1 MNQKSYRR
9 LTAAAFIAV
18 FGAFAVMHP
27 APAQENF
34 YAGKTIRIIVGTG
47 SGGGYDGAA
56 RLTARYLG
64 KYIPG
69 DPTFVVE
76 NMPGAS
82 GIKAT
87 NYLFEAAPKDGT
99 VIATV
104 NNSMPVYQAIE
115 QPGVRFKAEDL
126 NWIGSLLQTATT

>member
-1 MNQKSYRR
+1 M
-9 LTAAAFIAV
+9 
-18 FGAFAVMHP
+18 
-27 APAQENF
+27 
-34 YAGKTIRIIVGTG
+34 GTG

-69 DPTFVVE
+69 NPCFVVE

-87 NYLFEAAPKDGT
+87 NFLYAAAPKDGT
-99 VIATV
+99 VFATV
-104 NNSMPVYQAIE
+104 NNSMPVYQAIS
-115 QPGVRFKAEDL
+115 QHGVRFKAEEL
-126 NWIGSLLQTATT
+126 NWIGSLLQTATTFRSGIPPA

>member
-1 MNQKSYRR
+1 MVQNSFRR
-9 LTAAAFIAV
+9 LIAAACLA
-18 FGAFAVMHP
+18 GAGLLAETQT
-27 APAQENF
+27 ASAQENYF
-34 YAGKTIRIIVGTG
+34 AGKTIRIIVGTG

-64 KYIPG
+64 KYISGNPS
-69 DPTFVVE
+69 FVVE

-87 NYLFEAAPKDGT
+87 NYLYEAAPKDGT

-104 NNSMPVYQAIE
+104 NNSMPVYQAIGQE
-115 QPGVRFKAEDL
+115 GVRFRAEDL
-126 NWIGSLLQTATT
+126 NWIG

>member
-1 MNQKSYRR
+1 M
-9 LTAAAFIAV
+9 
-18 FGAFAVMHP
+18 
-27 APAQENF
+27 
-34 YAGKTIRIIVGTG
+34 GTG

-69 DPTFVVE
+69 NPSFVVE

-87 NYLFEAAPKDGT
+87 NFLYAAAPKDGT

-104 NNSMPVYQAIE
+104 NNSMPVYQAIGQHGRALQGRRTE
-115 QPGVRFKAEDL
+115 LDRQPAADRDHRLDL
-126 NWIGSLLQTATT
+126 AYAPA